1 MDKIEHRGIAA
12 PDLYIPDLYIK
23 EYKNNIMEDLKALR
37 IIIGKDFELEE
48 EIPEEIIRQKM
59 VYAFSWLLDNDI
71 SKMMNILYR
80 ADVDEDK
87 LKSLL
92 VSRSQLP
99 SAEIIADEY
108 ISRQKQKV
116 ETRKKYSS

>member
-1 MDKIEHRGIAA
+1 
-12 PDLYIPDLYIK
+12 
-23 EYKNNIMEDLKALR
+23 MEDLKALSR
-37 IIIGKDFELEE
+37 IIGNDFELEE
-48 EIPEEIIRQKM
+48 EISADQLREKM
-59 VYAFSWLLDNDI
+59 IYAFSWLLDNDI

-99 SAEIIADEY
+99 SAEVIADEY
-108 ISRQKQKV
+108 ISRQRQKV

>member
-1 MDKIEHRGIAA
+1 
-12 PDLYIPDLYIK
+12 
-23 EYKNNIMEDLKALR
+23 MEDVKTLSR
-37 IIIGKDFELEE
+37 IISNDFELEE
-48 EIPEEIIRQKM
+48 GLSAEKIREKM

-71 SKMMNILYR
+71 SRMMNILYR

-92 VSRSQLP
+92 VSRSELP
-99 SAEIIADEY
+99 SAEVIADEY
-108 ISRQKQKV
+108 ISRQKQKI

>member
-1 MDKIEHRGIAA
+1 MD
-12 PDLYIPDLYIK
+12 DL
-23 EYKNNIMEDLKALR
+23 NALSR
-37 IIIGKDFELEE
+37 IIGKDFEVEE
-48 EIPEEIIRQKM
+48 GWSADMIRDKM
-59 VYAFSWLLDNDI
+59 IHAFSWLLDNDI

-99 SAEIIADEY
+99 SAEVIADEY
-108 ISRQKQKV
+108 ISRLKQKV
-116 ETRKKYSS
+116 ETWKKYST

>member
-1 MDKIEHRGIAA
+1 MDDVKI
-12 PDLYIPDLYIK
+12 
-23 EYKNNIMEDLKALR
+23 LKK
-37 IIIGKDFELEE
+37 IISNDFEVDEGWSADV
-48 EIPEEIIRQKM
+48 IREKM
-59 VYAFSWLLDNDI
+59 IYAFSWLLDNDI

-99 SAEIIADEY
+99 SAEVIADEY
-108 ISRQKQKV
+108 IKRQMQKV
-116 ETRKKYSS
+116 ETRKKYST

>member
-1 MDKIEHRGIAA
+1 
-12 PDLYIPDLYIK
+12 
-23 EYKNNIMEDLKALR
+23 MEDLKALAV
-37 IIIGKDFELEE
+37 IIGKDFELEE
-48 EIPEEIIRQKM
+48 ELTAEKIREKM

-87 LKSLL
+87 IKSLL

-99 SAEIIADEY
+99 SAEVIADEY
-108 ISRQKQKV
+108 IRRQQQKV

>member
-1 MDKIEHRGIAA
+1 
-12 PDLYIPDLYIK
+12 
-23 EYKNNIMEDLKALR
+23 MEDLKALSR
-37 IIIGKDFELEE
+37 IIGNDFELEE
-48 EIPEEIIRQKM
+48 EISADLLREKM
-59 VYAFSWLLDNDI
+59 IYAFSWLLDNDI

-99 SAEIIADEY
+99 SAEVIADEY
-108 ISRQKQKV
+108 ISRQRQKV

>member
-1 MDKIEHRGIAA
+1 MIE
-12 PDLYIPDLYIK
+12 DV
-23 EYKNNIMEDLKALR
+23 KALCR
-37 IIIGKDFELEE
+37 IIAKDFELEE
-48 EIPEEIIRQKM
+48 DSSAQAIREKM

-80 ADVDEDK
+80 ADVDEEK

-92 VSRSQLP
+92 IGRAQLP

-108 ISRQKQKV
+108 INRLKQKV
-116 ETRKKYSS
+116 ETWKKYSA

>member
-1 MDKIEHRGIAA
+1 
-12 PDLYIPDLYIK
+12 
-23 EYKNNIMEDLKALR
+23 MEDLNALIR
-37 IIIGKDFELEE
+37 IIGKDFEVEE
-48 EIPEEIIRQKM
+48 GLPADMIREKM
-59 VYAFSWLLDNDI
+59 IHAFSWLLDNDI

-99 SAEIIADEY
+99 SAEVIADEY
-108 ISRQKQKV
+108 ISRLKQKV
-116 ETRKKYSS
+116 ETWKKYST

>member
-1 MDKIEHRGIAA
+1 MDDIRSLVK
-12 PDLYIPDLYIK
+12 
-23 EYKNNIMEDLKALR
+23 
-37 IIIGKDFELEE
+37 IIGKDFELEE
-48 EIPEEIIRQKM
+48 DVSAELIREKM
-59 VYAFSWLLDNDI
+59 IYAFGWLLDNDI

-80 ADVDEDK
+80 ADVDEER

-99 SAEIIADEY
+99 SAEVIADEY

-116 ETRKKYSS
+116 ETWKKYST